1 MQNQQ
6 KLVLQSTE
14 VQANNVSVPCPY
26 QQQPATCDKQPVASQ
41 TTLELDDLQSYSN
54 WSFDTSTS
62 SLDPSLPSTIYRAVH
77 LADDLSELE
86 DDSFDLKIV
95 QDQVTDCQSC
105 REKDAEIRRLREKV
119 DELQYIGNLSVKYR
133 NVSL

>member
-1 MQNQQ
+1 M
-6 KLVLQSTE
+6 
-14 VQANNVSVPCPY
+14 
-26 QQQPATCDKQPVASQ
+26 
-41 TTLELDDLQSYSN
+41 
-54 WSFDTSTS
+54 
-62 SLDPSLPSTIYRAVH
+62 DPSLPSTIYRAVH